1 MVNSPTIG
9 ISEYL
14 NNLNEADDIIYQI
27 PGIKNL
33 DIIATGSIP
42 PNPAELLESSRLET
56 LIGQM
61 RERYDIILIDT
72 SSISNIND
80 TKQIARMSDRT
91 FFIARANLFEK
102 GQISE
107 LEKLYTNKA
116 LPNLSLILNGV
127 DQPRVHSF

>member
-1 MVNSPTIG
+1 MNSPAIG

-27 PGIKNL
+27 LGIKNL
-33 DIIATGSIP
+33 DIIATGTIP

-61 RERYDIILIDT
+61 RECYDIILIDT

-80 TKQIARMSDRT
+80 TKQIARMADRT

-102 GQISE
+102 DQISE
-107 LEKLYTNKA
+107 LEELYTSKT

-127 DQPRVHSF
+127 DQPRIHSF